1 MKDMRIA
8 MLTNNY
14 KPFVGGVPISIERL
28 SEGLR
33 ELGHEVYI
41 FAPSYEGQTEEP
53 YVIRYRSHKKKLMG
67 KMVVPNIW
75 DQSIEFGFSQIT
87 FDIIHVHH
95 PMLMGYIAHYLGW
108 KYNVPIV
115 FTYHTRYEQYLH
127 YLPPYDYLQ
136 RYCDGNNN
144 SKIRRLEKKVFYH
157 GSEKLV
163 TAHNRVFTNKC
174 NLVLAPT
181 NSMKEYLLDNGT
193 MTNVEIIPTGLLEED
208 FTYHADKSKGIR
220 DRCISGRKY
229 LFCTVSRLEKE
240 KNISFLLKGLVKLK
254 ENIGDCFR
262 FLLIG
267 DGSDRESLELEAS
280 NLGIS
285 DNVVFTGSIDHDEL
299 PNYYSACDGFLFAS
313 RSETQG
319 IVLLEAM
326 AVGLPVVAVEA
337 SGVNDVVKDGFNGY
351 LSELDIDQWVD
362 KLTLLIEKEGTR
374 EWMGRNAVEEA
385 KGYLSRNVSRK
396 VEQLYYD
403 QIVSER
409 VVEYL

>member
-1 MKDMRIA
+1 MRIA

-41 FAPSYEGQTEEP
+41 FAPSYEGQVEEP
-53 YVIRYRSHKKKLMG
+53 YVIRYRSNKKKLRG
-67 KMVVPNIW
+67 KIVVPNIL
-75 DQSIEFGFSQIT
+75 DQSIEFGFSQMT

-136 RYCDGNNN
+136 RYCDSNSN

-163 TAHNRVFTNKC
+163 TVHNRVFTNKC

-181 NSMKEYLLDNGT
+181 YSMKEYLLDNGT
-193 MTNVEIIPTGLLEED
+193 MTNVEIIPTGLLEKD
-208 FTYHADKSKGIR
+208 FYYDADKSKGIR
-220 DRCISGRKY
+220 DRCIRGRKY

-240 KNISFLLKGLVKLK
+240 KNIVFLFGGLAKLK
-254 ENIGDCFR
+254 ESMGDCFR
-262 FLLIG
+262 LLLIG
-267 DGSDRESLELEAS
+267 DGSERGNLELEAS
-280 NLGIS
+280 NLGIG

-299 PNYYSACDGFLFAS
+299 ANYYSACDGFLFAS

-374 EWMGRNAVEEA
+374 EWMGRNAIEEA
-385 KGYLSRNVSRK
+385 KRYLSSNVSRK

-403 QIVSER
+403 QIASER

>member
-1 MKDMRIA
+1 
-8 MLTNNY
+8 
-14 KPFVGGVPISIERL
+14 
-28 SEGLR
+28 
-33 ELGHEVYI
+33 
-41 FAPSYEGQTEEP
+41 
-53 YVIRYRSHKKKLMG
+53 
-67 KMVVPNIW
+67 MVVPNIL
-75 DQSIEFGFSQIT
+75 DQSIEFGFSQMT

-127 YLPPYDYLQ
+127 YLPPYAYLQ
-136 RYCDGNNN
+136 KYCDGSSN
-144 SKIRRLEKKVFYH
+144 SKIRRLEKKVFYY

-174 NLVLAPT
+174 DLVLAPT
-181 NSMKEYLLDNGT
+181 NTMKEYLLDNGT
-193 MTNVEIIPTGLLEED
+193 ITNVEIIPTGLLEED
-208 FTYHADKSKGIR
+208 FTYDVDKSKGIR
-220 DRCISGRKY
+220 DRCVDGRKY

-240 KNISFLLKGLVKLK
+240 KNISFLFKGLTRLK

-262 FLLIG
+262 ILVIG
-267 DGSDRESLELEAS
+267 DGSERASLELEART
-280 NLGIS
+280 LGLG

-299 PNYYSACDGFLFAS
+299 PNYYRACDCFLFAS

-337 SGVNDVVKDGFNGY
+337 SGVNDVVNDGFNGY
-351 LSELDIDQWVD
+351 LSELDIDQWEA
-362 KLTLLIEKEGTR
+362 KLSLLLEKQDRR
-374 EWMGRNAVEEA
+374 EWMGRNAIEEA
-385 KGYLSRNVSRK
+385 KRHLSSNVSRK

-403 QIVSER
+403 QIASENISI
-409 VVEYL
+409 LS

>member
-1 MKDMRIA
+1 MRIA

-41 FAPSYEGQTEEP
+41 FAPSYEWQVEEP
-53 YVIRYRSHKKKLMG
+53 YVIRYRSYKRKLRG
-67 KMVVPNIW
+67 EMVVPNVL
-75 DQSIEFGFSQIT
+75 DQSIEFGFIQMT

-108 KYNVPIV
+108 KYNIPIV

-127 YLPPYDYLQ
+127 YLPPYDHLQ
-136 RYCDGNNN
+136 RYCDGNSN
-144 SKIRRLEKKVFYH
+144 SKIRRFEKKVFYY

-163 TAHNRVFTNKC
+163 TVHNRVFTNKC
-174 NLVLAPT
+174 DLVLAPT

-208 FTYHADKSKGIR
+208 FAYDPDKSKGIR
-220 DRCISGRKY
+220 DRCIGEKKY

-240 KNISFLLKGLVKLK
+240 KNISFILKGLTKLK
-254 ENIGDCFR
+254 EKQGDCFR
-262 FLLIG
+262 LLVIG
-267 DGSDRESLELEAS
+267 DGSERAQLELEARK
-280 NLGIS
+280 LAIG
-285 DNVVFTGSIDHDEL
+285 DNIIFTGSIDHDEL
-299 PNYYSACDGFLFAS
+299 ANYYSACDGFLFAS

-337 SGVNDVVKDGFNGY
+337 SGVNDVVKDGFNGF
-351 LSELDIDQWVD
+351 LSELDIDQWEA
-362 KLTLLIEKEGTR
+362 KLSLLLEKEGSR
-374 EWMGRNAVEEA
+374 EWMARNAIEEA
-385 KGYLSRNVSRK
+385 KSYLSSNVSRK

-403 QIVSER
+403 QIASER

>member
-1 MKDMRIA
+1 MRIA

-41 FAPSYEGQTEEP
+41 FAPSYEGQVEEP
-53 YVIRYRSHKKKLMG
+53 YVIRYRSHKRKLRG
-67 KMVVPNIW
+67 KMVVPNIL
-75 DQSIEFGFSQIT
+75 DQSIELSFSKIP

-95 PMLMGYIAHYLGW
+95 PMLMGYIAQYLGW
-108 KYNVPIV
+108 KYNIPIV

-136 RYCDGNNN
+136 RHWDDNSN
-144 SKIRRLEKKVFYH
+144 SKIRSLEKRVLYN

-163 TAHNRVFTNKC
+163 IVHNRVFTNKC
-174 NLVLAPT
+174 DLVLAPT
-181 NSMKEYLLDNGT
+181 NSMKEYLQDNGT
-193 MTNVEIIPTGLLEED
+193 MTNVKIIPTGLLEED
-208 FTYHADKSKGIR
+208 FIYDSHKAKEIR
-220 DRCISGRKY
+220 DRCISGKKY

-240 KNISFLLKGLVKLK
+240 KNISFLLRGLAKLK
-254 ENIGDCFR
+254 ENVGDCFR
-262 FLLIG
+262 LLVIG
-267 DGSDRESLELEAS
+267 DGSEKAQLEVEA
-280 NLGIS
+280 NMLGIS
-285 DNVVFTGSIDHDEL
+285 DNIIFTGCLDHDEL
-299 PNYYSACDGFLFAS
+299 ANYYRACDGFLFAS

-326 AVGLPVVAVEA
+326 ATGLPVVAVEA

-351 LSELDIDQWVD
+351 LSKLDIDQWEA
-362 KLTLLIEKEGTR
+362 KLTLLLEKQGTR
-374 EWMGRNAVEEA
+374 EWMAHNAIEEA
-385 KGYLSRNVSRK
+385 KRYLSSNVSKK
-396 VEQLYYD
+396 VEKLYYD
-403 QIVSER
+403 QIASER